1 MASISRLS
9 TAAQFFEEDG
19 GGSEAI
25 STYDRVSLN
34 FLMKVTSDLD
44 PDPCDLDL
52 ESAFRS
58 IWIFKMKIFGVVAEG
73 GGSPYVEIVQVEQV
87 MFRQAKSTC
96 QSSVH

>member
-19 GGSEAI
+19 GGSEVI

-34 FLMKVTSDLD
+34 FLMSHKWLD
-44 PDPCDLDL
+44 PDPWDLDL
-52 ESAFRS
+52 ESTSRS

-73 GGSPYVEIVQVEQV
+73 GGSPYVEIV
-87 MFRQAKSTC
+87 
-96 QSSVH
+96 

>member
-25 STYDRVSLN
+25 STYDRVSWN

-44 PDPCDLDL
+44 PDPWDLDL
-52 ESAFRS
+52 ESASKS
-58 IWIFKMKIFGVVAEG
+58 IWIFKMKIFGVAVLKPTDENDMLRRYEID
-73 GGSPYVEIVQVEQV
+73 YVI
-87 MFRQAKSTC
+87 T
-96 QSSVH
+96 

>member
-34 FLMKVTSDLD
+34 FLMKVTSD
-44 PDPCDLDL
+44 
-52 ESAFRS
+52 
-58 IWIFKMKIFGVVAEG
+58 WIQTH
-73 GGSPYVEIVQVEQV
+73 EILI
-87 MFRQAKSTC
+87 
-96 QSSVH
+96 